1 MMKDIRFYD
10 TCSLLL
16 AGETL
21 FDKGEKFLISSV
33 TIKELERIKTSA
45 NKDADVKYS
54 ARLLQHLLQ
63 KYPEKYEI
71 IIHTSNHETW
81 INELGL
87 DVTDDTRILSDA
99 IWADNVK
106 YPDEVIFVT
115 NDLALYNMA
124 NLRFGDGNLESI
136 EEEQDDYLGYKE
148 IYPTEQELENFY

>member
-1 MMKDIRFYD
+1 MIKDIRFYD

-16 AGETL
+16 AGESL
-21 FDKGEKFLISSV
+21 FDKDEKFLLSSI
-33 TIKELERIKTSA
+33 TIKELERIKTAA

-63 KYPEKYEI
+63 KNKDKYEI
-71 IIHTSNHETW
+71 IIHTVEHEAW

-99 IWADNVK
+99 IYADNVK

-115 NDLALYNMA
+115 NDLALYNIA
-124 NLRFGDGNLESI
+124 NLRFGDGNLETI
-136 EEEQDDYLGYKE
+136 EEE
-148 IYPTEQELENFY
+148 